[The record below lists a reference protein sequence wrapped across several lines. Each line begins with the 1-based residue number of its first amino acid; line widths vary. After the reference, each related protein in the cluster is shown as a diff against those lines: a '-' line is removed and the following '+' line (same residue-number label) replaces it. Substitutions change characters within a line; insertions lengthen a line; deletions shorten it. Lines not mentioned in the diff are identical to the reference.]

1 MWKHGMIVLKIY
13 NKWIQE
19 ETDRMICIAKGFSED
34 YYYFY
39 HCYTYHCDVKNMTSW
54 LIKRFTQISIWTF
67 LLFYIMSILNCMFDF
82 LSCTSIP
89 TVMTVLVNLLR
100 CPGKTNIEI
109 IIFSLIF
116 EVIRPELNGPML
128 WNRFQYQ
135 FQFVFL
141 SHRRKLDLLFGS
153 LLVFVKKTP

>member
-1 MWKHGMIVLKIY
+1 MF
-13 NKWIQE
+13 E
-19 ETDRMICIAKGFSED
+19 
-34 YYYFY
+34 
-39 HCYTYHCDVKNMTSW
+39 
-54 LIKRFTQISIWTF
+54 
-67 LLFYIMSILNCMFDF
+67 LLA
-82 LSCTSIP
+82 CTSIL